1 MIPGVLG
8 NGFPY
13 SDGAREMG
21 RMATA
26 SRVDNLCRL
35 TVVTDNSSVDVVL
48 PTHVPLVELLP
59 GLVAKIGDP
68 RVSAAG
74 GVLQRW
80 GDEPFDE
87 NRTPAALSLL
97 DGETLFLRPRQA
109 TIPPAEYDDLVDAIT
124 STTGLPAHRWRAA
137 NTVTLLRATA
147 AVPLALI
154 GACLLLPGPP
164 LARQIAA
171 LLATV
176 LAAVFAVA
184 AARGFRDAVA
194 ARILA
199 VAAVGLAGIGGALVQ
214 AGDAAFGPVTGWLLT
229 PPAALAA
236 GVAMGTTALLLAGL
250 PGMLPLLVPTALFSG
265 LLAVLGGLASYTG
278 TGIGGA
284 AALVLALSL
293 ILTVGAPMMAF
304 RLARLQLPPLPD
316 EIEDIDV
323 GVEPLQGHEVVD
335 QIRLADRCVTGLL
348 HGLAAMTAFSATIL
362 VTTPGWPSNVLVVL
376 GAALQLVRARL
387 LRGVVQRLAV
397 LVSGV
402 YLAAL
407 AAIRNLGELPPT
419 LAVFLAVGVLLA
431 IPVAMLATAS
441 WVSTRILPPYWGRSA
456 EIVEWLACAAFLP
469 IAAVP
474 TGLYEWLRTLGG

>member
-1 MIPGVLG
+1 
-8 NGFPY
+8 
-13 SDGAREMG
+13 
-21 RMATA
+21 MATA

-35 TVVTDNSSVDVVL
+35 TVVTDSSSVDVVL
-48 PTHVPLVELLP
+48 PTTVPLVELLP
-59 GLVAKIGDP
+59 GLVAKLGDP
-68 RVSAAG
+68 RISAAG
-74 GVLQRW
+74 AVLQRW

-87 NRTPAALSLL
+87 NRTPSALNLL
-97 DGETLFLRPRQA
+97 DGETLFLRPRQEA
-109 TIPPAEYDDLVDAIT
+109 IPPAEFDDLVDAIT

-154 GACLLLPGPP
+154 GAGLLLPGPA

-171 LLATV
+171 LVATV
-176 LAAVFAVA
+176 LTAVFAVA
-184 AARGFRDAVA
+184 AVKGFRDSVA

-199 VAAVGLAGIGGALVQ
+199 VAAVALAGIGGALVQ
-214 AGDAAFGPVTGWLLT
+214 AGEAAAAGPFTAWLFT
-229 PPAALAA
+229 PPAAFAA
-236 GVAMGTTALLLAGL
+236 GAAIAGTALLLVVL
-250 PGMLPLLVPTALFSG
+250 PDMLPLLVPTALFGG
-265 LLAVLGGLASYTG
+265 LLALFGGLASYTG
-278 TGIGGA
+278 AGAGGA

-293 ILTVGAPMMAF
+293 VLTVGAPMMAF

-323 GVEPLQGHEVVD
+323 GVEPLQGREVVE

-348 HGLAAMTAFSATIL
+348 YGLAAMSALSATIL
-362 VTTPGWPSNVLVVL
+362 VTTPGWASNVLVVL
-376 GAALQLVRARL
+376 GAALQLVRTRL

-407 AAIRNLGELPPT
+407 AVVRNLAELPPT

-431 IPVAMLATAS
+431 VPVAMLASAQ
-441 WVSTRILPPYWGRSA
+441 WISTRILPPYWGRAA
-456 EIVEWLACAAFLP
+456 EIVEWLTCAALLP
-469 IAAVP
+469 IAAVSL
-474 TGLYEWLRTLGG
+474 GLYSWARGLGG